1 MTIKTARN
9 IATGSQRQ
17 WGTRSIPS
25 WLPISLLMVFS
36 AALFFYRLDGEG
48 LWLDELT
55 SVEDSSLAPWAAFKE
70 NQLRPLYYFLLMGWM
85 RLGSG
90 DAWLRSLSVIFALI
104 SVFLVYRLGRRLSG
118 EATGL
123 LAALMLAV
131 SPSFLNHTQEI
142 RMYVLSLCLGVAGS
156 LCLANILLIER
167 SKKPEQKP
175 EQKSEQKFFAGWA
188 LFRLLAIYT
197 VPLNVTLLL
206 PDVLMIWLRFRKER
220 SVLFNAAKWLLLLG
234 LLWIPALQSVIA
246 EASPSSSYASHHA
259 SAQPPSIAALIR
271 PLKFLTVWPFAV
283 QENAIVALF
292 YKLFT
297 PLLVA
302 LAAAGLIRKHRSPA
316 LFWAFAWLI
325 LPVLPIIAF
334 SYLSVPIW
342 VNRYLLFVSPYLFI
356 LLAAGFVRL
365 WQQWRIAAV
374 VMATLYLLAVSGGV
388 VHHYTSQERPDYKFN
403 IATIEQYEQPGDA
416 VVWGYYYTKPLRY
429 YYDGQSEVYPLSVR
443 DVETPE
449 DVQAWI
455 AALPVERDRIWLA
468 GEGSEITEP
477 IESEIRKL
485 YSIEQTFDY
494 ERGSKVMLLNRLDL
508 T

>member
-1 MTIKTARN
+1 MI
-9 IATGSQRQ
+9 
-17 WGTRSIPS
+17 
-25 WLPISLLMVFS
+25 LS
-36 AALFFYRLDGEG
+36 AVLFFYQLDGEG

-55 SVEDSSLAPWAAFKE
+55 SVEDASLAPWAAFKE

-85 RLGSG
+85 HLGSG

-104 SVFLVYRLGRRLSG
+104 SVFLLYWLGRRLAG
-118 EATGL
+118 ETTGL
-123 LAALMLAV
+123 LAALMLAI

-156 LCLANILLIER
+156 LCLANVLLTQR
-167 SKKPEQKP
+167 SDKPQQKL
-175 EQKSEQKFFAGWA
+175 FAGWA

-197 VPLNVTLLL
+197 VPLNITLLL
-206 PDVLMIWLRFRKER
+206 PDVLLVFLRFRQDRKTLV
-220 SVLFNAAKWLLLLG
+220 SAARWLLLLG
-234 LLWIPALQSVIA
+234 ILWIPALQSVIA
-246 EASPSSSYASHHA
+246 EAAPSATYATHHS
-259 SAQPPSIAALIR
+259 SAQPPDAAALIR

-283 QENAIVALF
+283 QENAIAALF

-302 LAAAGLIRKHRSPA
+302 LAAAGLIRKHKSPA
-316 LFWAFAWLI
+316 LFWVLAWLI

-356 LLAAGFVRL
+356 LLAAGLIRL

-374 VMATLYLLAVSGGV
+374 VMATLYLIAASGGV

-429 YYDGQSEVYPLSVR
+429 YYDGQSAVYPLAIR

-449 DVQAWI
+449 DVQAWMG
-455 AALPVERDRIWLA
+455 ALPVERDRLWLA
-468 GEGSEITEP
+468 AEDRELTEP
-477 IESEIRKL
+477 IEKAIEEVYR
-485 YSIEQTFDY
+485 IEQTFDY
-494 ERGSKVMLLNRLDL
+494 ERGSKVILLNRLN
-508 T
+508 

>member
-1 MTIKTARN
+1 MTTKIVQSPA
-9 IATGSQRQ
+9 AQPQRQ
-17 WGTRSIPS
+17 PQTQLSSG

-36 AALFFYRLDGEG
+36 AILFFYQLDGEG

-55 SVEDSSLAPWAAFKE
+55 SVEDASLAPWVAFKE

-156 LCLANILLIER
+156 LCLADILLTER
-167 SKKPEQKP
+167 SNRPRQRL
-175 EQKSEQKFFAGWA
+175 FAGWA

-206 PDVLMIWLRFRKER
+206 PDVLLIFLRFRQDRKT
-220 SVLFNAAKWLLLLG
+220 LLDAAKWLLLLG
-234 LLWIPALQSVIA
+234 VLWIPALQSVIA
-246 EASPSSSYASHHA
+246 EASPSSTYASHHA
-259 SAQPPSIAALIR
+259 SAQPPNAAVLIR

-283 QENAIVALF
+283 QENAIAALF

-302 LAAAGLIRKHRSPA
+302 LAAAGLIRKHKSPT
-316 LFWAFAWLI
+316 LFWALAWLI
-325 LPVLPIIAF
+325 LPVLPIVVF

-365 WQQWRIAAV
+365 WQQWRIAAL
-374 VMATLYLLAVSGGV
+374 VMAMLYLIAVSGGV

-429 YYDGQSEVYPLSVR
+429 YYDGQSAVYPLSIR

-449 DVQAWI
+449 DVETWME
-455 AALPVERDRIWLA
+455 ALPVERDRLWLA
-468 GEGSEITEP
+468 AEGSELIEP
-477 IESEIRKL
+477 IEKAIQEV

-494 ERGSKVMLLNRLDL
+494 ERGSKVMLLNRLD
-508 T
+508 